1 MCWERMLVQTIL
13 ERSARAFPDKPAA
26 WFNGVWKTYAELNRQ
41 ADQVAAFLIGL
52 GVKPGDRVA
61 ILLENSFD
69 YICAHFGALKAGAVE
84 VSLNTELAAD
94 GLKQLLLDCEARVL
108 IAGNK
113 FARQWTGI
121 IGDLP
126 NLQHLVLDQDLKKTA
141 TGAAAVPTHFLSNVF
156 QAEVASLP
164 AGHRI
169 DLDLASLIYTSG
181 STGEPKGVMLS
192 HLNLTSNTQSI
203 VEYLGL
209 RESDRMMVVLPFYY
223 VYGRSLLYSHF
234 LSGGSLVIDNRFAF
248 PVTVLNNMRDLAVT
262 GLAGVPS
269 TFSILLKKTDLKTRQ
284 FPQLRFVTQAGGGMA
299 PALQKE
305 VVEVFSPAQVFV
317 MYGSTEASPRLT
329 YVDPMMLP
337 QKWGSIGRAIPNVEV
352 VVVDEQGK
360 RLPTGTPGE
369 IAARGSNI
377 MMGYWKSPA
386 ATAEV
391 LKHGYYYTGDLGYE
405 DADGYIFLT
414 GRARDIIKAGGN
426 RVSAKEIEDVVLE
439 IAGVLETAVIGV
451 PDEVLGEAIKAFVVR
466 CHATLTEEDVKGHL
480 QRRLPAFKHPKWVE
494 FRDELPKNQS
504 GKILKAALRE
514 AGAGS
519 LQTTVPSLAH

>member
-1 MCWERMLVQTIL
+1 MLVQAIL
-13 ERSARAFPDKPAA
+13 ENSARVHPDKPAA
-26 WFNGVWKTYAELNRQ
+26 WHNGVWKTYGELNRQ
-41 ADQVAAFLIGL
+41 ADQVAAFLVRL
-52 GVKPGDRVA
+52 GIKPGDRVA

-69 YICAHFGALKAGAVE
+69 YIAAHFGALKAGAVE

-94 GLKQLLLDCEARVL
+94 GLKQLLLDCEAQVL
-108 IAGNK
+108 IAANK
-113 FARQWTGI
+113 FAKQWTGI
-121 IGDLP
+121 IADLP
-126 NLQHLVLDQDLKKTA
+126 DLKHLVLDQDLKRVA
-141 TGAAAVPTHFLSNVF
+141 PGSIPMPLHFLATVY
-156 QAEVASLP
+156 QAEAASAP
-164 AGHRI
+164 MARRI

-192 HLNLTSNTQSI
+192 HLNLTSNMQSI
-203 VEYLGL
+203 VQYLGL
-209 RESDRMMVVLPFYY
+209 LESDRMMVVLPFYY

-234 LSGGSLVIDNRFAF
+234 LSGGSLVIDNQFAF
-248 PVTVLNNMRDLAVT
+248 PVTVLNKMRDLEVT
-262 GLAGVPS
+262 GFAGVPS

-284 FPQLRFVTQAGGGMA
+284 FPKLRFVTQAGGGMA

-305 VVEVFSPAQVFV
+305 VVEAFPQAKLFV

-329 YVDPMMLP
+329 YVEPDKLP

-352 VVVDEQGK
+352 VVLDEHGK
-360 RLPTGTPGE
+360 RVSTGTQGE

-377 MMGYWKSPA
+377 MMGYWKSPN

-391 LKHGYYYTGDLGYE
+391 LKNGYYYTGDLGYE

-466 CHATLTEEDVKGHL
+466 CHATLTEEEVKGHL

-504 GKILKAALRE
+504 GKILKAVLRQ

-519 LQTTVPSLAH
+519 QSTQAPSLQIH

>member
-1 MCWERMLVQTIL
+1 MLVQTIL
-13 ERSARAFPDKPAA
+13 EKSAHARPDKPAA
-26 WFNGVWKTYAELNRQ
+26 WHNGVWKTYGELNRH
-41 ADQVAAFLIGL
+41 ADQVAAFLIKL
-52 GVKPGDRVA
+52 GVTPGDRVA

-69 YICAHFGALKAGAVE
+69 YIAAHFGALKAGAVE

-94 GLKQLLLDCEARVL
+94 GLKQILTDCEAQVL
-108 IAGNK
+108 IAANK
-113 FARQWTGI
+113 FAKQWSGI

-126 NLQHLVLDQDLKKTA
+126 DLKHLVLDQDLKRVAPGNT
-141 TGAAAVPTHFLSNVF
+141 PMPLHFLADVYRDEST
-156 QAEVASLP
+156 VAP
-164 AGHRI
+164 VARRI

-192 HLNLTSNTQSI
+192 HLNLTSNMQSI
-203 VEYLGL
+203 VAYLGL
-209 RESDRMMVVLPFYY
+209 QPSDRMMVVLPFYY

-248 PVTVLNNMRDLAVT
+248 PVTVLNNMRDLEVT
-262 GLAGVPS
+262 GFAGVPS

-284 FPQLRFVTQAGGGMA
+284 FPKLRFVTQAGGGMA

-305 VVEVFSPAQVFV
+305 VVEAFPQAKVFV

-329 YVDPMMLP
+329 YVEPGMLP
-337 QKWGSIGRAIPNVEV
+337 QKWGSIGHAIPNVEV
-352 VVVDEQGK
+352 VVLDEHGK
-360 RLPTGTPGE
+360 RVPPGTQGE

-377 MMGYWKSPA
+377 MMGYWKSSA

-391 LKHGYYYTGDLGYE
+391 LKNGYYYTGDLGYE

-466 CHATLTEEDVKGHL
+466 CHATLTEEEVKGHL

-504 GKILKAALRE
+504 GKILKAVLRQ
-514 AGAGS
+514 AGTGSQSNKAPS
-519 LQTTVPSLAH
+519 LQTN

>member
-1 MCWERMLVQTIL
+1 MLIQEIL
-13 ERSARAFPDKPAA
+13 EKSARVYPDKPAVR
-26 WFNGVWKTYAELNRQ
+26 FNGAWKTYAEINSQ
-41 ADQVAAFLIGL
+41 ADQVATFLIHL

-69 YICAHFGALKAGAVE
+69 YIAAHFGALKAGAVE

-94 GLKQLLLDCEARVL
+94 GLKQLLLDCEAVVL
-108 IAGNK
+108 IAGIK
-113 FARQWTGI
+113 FARQWSGI
-121 IGDLP
+121 IADLTG
-126 NLQHLVLDQDLKKTA
+126 LKHLVLDQDSKKLAETIIS
-141 TGAAAVPTHFLSNVF
+141 VPVHLLPSVF
-156 QAEVASLP
+156 SSESARKTEVR
-164 AGHRI
+164 RI

-248 PVTVLNNMRDLAVT
+248 PMTVLNAMAEFEVT
-262 GLAGVPS
+262 GFAGVPS
-269 TFSILLKKTDLKTRQ
+269 TFSIVLKKTDVKTRR
-284 FPQLRFVTQAGGGMA
+284 FPHLRFVTQAGGGMA
-299 PALQKE
+299 TALQKE
-305 VVEVFSPAQVFV
+305 VVEVFHPAKLFV

-329 YVDPMMLP
+329 YVEPEILP

-352 VVVDEQGK
+352 IVVDEQGY
-360 RLPTGTPGE
+360 RLPNGE
-369 IAARGSNI
+369 QGQIAARGSNI
-377 MMGYWKSPA
+377 MMGYWKSPD

-391 LKHGYYYTGDLGYE
+391 LKHGFYFTGDLGYE
-405 DADGYIFLT
+405 DSDGYIFLT

-426 RVSAKEIEDVVLE
+426 RISAKEIEDVVLE
-439 IAGVLETAVIGV
+439 IPGVLEAAVIGV

-466 CHATLTEEDVKGHL
+466 CHPTLTEDEVKGHL
-480 QRRLPAFKHPKWVE
+480 QRRLPAFKHPKWVQ
-494 FRDELPKNQS
+494 FRDDLPKNQS
-504 GKILKAALRE
+504 GKILKSVLRDAEGRTTKTAVAAH
-514 AGAGS
+514 AN
-519 LQTTVPSLAH
+519 

>member
-1 MCWERMLVQTIL
+1 MLVQAIL
-13 ERSARAFPDKPAA
+13 EKSARAFPDRPAA
-26 WFNGVWKTYAELNRQ
+26 WANGVWKTYAELNRQ

-52 GVKPGDRVA
+52 GVKPGERVA

-69 YICAHFGALKAGAVE
+69 YISAHFGALKAGAVE

-94 GLKQLLLDCEARVL
+94 GLKQLLVDCEARVL

-113 FARQWTGI
+113 FFKQWVGI
-121 IGDLP
+121 ISDLP
-126 NLQHLVLDQDLKKTA
+126 DLKHLVLEQDLKKIA
-141 TGAAAVPTHFLSNVF
+141 PVSAPVPIHFLPAVYQTETF
-156 QAEVASLP
+156 ASP
-164 AGHRI
+164 NAPRI

-203 VEYLGL
+203 VEYLEL

-262 GLAGVPS
+262 GFAGVPS
-269 TFSILLKKTDLKTRQ
+269 TFSILLKKTDLKTRE
-284 FPQLRFVTQAGGGMA
+284 FPHLRFVTQAGGGMA

-305 VVEVFSPAQVFV
+305 VVGVFSPARVFI

-329 YVDPMMLP
+329 YVHPEMLP
-337 QKWGSIGRAIPNVEV
+337 RKWGSIGRAIPNVEV
-352 VVVDEQGK
+352 VVVDERGN
-360 RLPTGTPGE
+360 RLPSGAQGE
-369 IAARGSNI
+369 IAARGANI
-377 MMGYWKSPA
+377 MMGYWKSSA

-426 RVSAKEIEDVVLE
+426 RVSAKEIEDAVLE
-439 IAGVLETAVIGV
+439 IPGVLETAVIGV
-451 PDEVLGEAIKAFVVR
+451 TDEVLGEAIKAFVVR
-466 CHATLTEEDVKGHL
+466 CHSTLTEEDVKGHL

-494 FRDELPKNQS
+494 FREELPKNQS

-514 AGAGS
+514 AEAG
-519 LQTTVPSLAH
+519 LPQTTVPSLAN